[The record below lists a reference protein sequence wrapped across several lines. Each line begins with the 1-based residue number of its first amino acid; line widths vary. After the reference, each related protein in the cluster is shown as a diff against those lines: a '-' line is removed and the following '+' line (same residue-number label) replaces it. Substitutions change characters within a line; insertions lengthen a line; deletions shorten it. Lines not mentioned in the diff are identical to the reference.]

1 MLLPLEIAENLQR
14 TWLGLERDA
23 VTLGAARNFRL
34 RFRLGPSKYIYPGF
48 YPPPKK
54 IGKATKYKF
63 VGHIFLTRKV
73 ENYLSTIILQKHPQ
87 NWCRKN
93 DRIKLLSL
101 FENQE
106 VERTFL
112 SVVSFRNAKED
123 NVIFV

>member
-1 MLLPLEIAENLQR
+1 MITISVNVFGMKDTHHFICR
-14 TWLGLERDA
+14 TPW
-23 VTLGAARNFRL
+23 
-34 RFRLGPSKYIYPGF
+34 
-48 YPPPKK
+48 
-54 IGKATKYKF
+54 
-63 VGHIFLTRKV
+63 KV
-73 ENYLSTIILQKHPQ
+73 ENNPSTIILQKHPQ

>member
-1 MLLPLEIAENLQR
+1 MALLVILGYDSDSGLQ
-14 TWLGLERDA
+14 
-23 VTLGAARNFRL
+23 
-34 RFRLGPSKYIYPGF
+34 SIYPGF